1 MANLKVTFTITEFCL
16 HTGVTEEELT
26 EIVGLGVI
34 EPRNPATEEWI
45 FDDRALITFHRA
57 QQLHHELAL
66 DWPGIAVTLT
76 LLEEIEQLRKEN
88 NQLHQRLARFV
99 TRP

>member
-1 MANLKVTFTITEFCL
+1 
-16 HTGVTEEELT
+16 
-26 EIVGLGVI
+26 
-34 EPRNPATEEWI
+34 
-45 FDDRALITFHRA
+45 LITFHRA

-88 NQLHQRLARFV
+88 SQLHQRLARFV